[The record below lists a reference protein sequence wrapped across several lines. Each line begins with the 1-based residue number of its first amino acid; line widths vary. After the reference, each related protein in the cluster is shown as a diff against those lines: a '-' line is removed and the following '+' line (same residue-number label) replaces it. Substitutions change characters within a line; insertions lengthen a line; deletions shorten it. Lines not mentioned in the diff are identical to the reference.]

1 MNYNTLLSSHGIP
14 PEDCFKIEYLT
25 NDNEIMIFAKII
37 PNQRK
42 CIYCNYLNS
51 RIKEY
56 KKKIIKSLPTGKDS
70 TIIYFTLPRY
80 VCPNCNKTYTHT
92 LNSFTSNSITKSLKD
107 KLIEKFATICTFKSI
122 AKDYDLSLSQ
132 TINIFDESCPDLRV
146 PFSDALCID
155 EFYNIRTSDF
165 KYACILI
172 DFISHKIIDIIPS
185 RTTPYLDQYFTKIPL
200 KIRENVKYIITDM
213 YDGYISAAN
222 KWFRNATI
230 AIDPFHYMQYLT
242 DAVQN
247 IRRRILS
254 DDSLFFFDKSWMNTN
269 WRLLTTNPKN
279 FPSKNM
285 TLKSGLSISYYDRVL
300 KFVSQNSELHYAF
313 LKLQSIYLEFNK
325 ITFSKAH
332 SFVHSIIN
340 SLLSSTSP
348 EFVECGKTWFHYQ
361 DYIINSFI
369 IYNGKRLSNG
379 PIEGTN
385 KRVKELKNIMSGYR
399 NNIRFYKRIILVQNH
414 KKR

>member
-1 MNYNTLLSSHGIP
+1 
-14 PEDCFKIEYLT
+14 
-25 NDNEIMIFAKII
+25 
-37 PNQRK
+37 
-42 CIYCNYLNS
+42 
-51 RIKEY
+51 
-56 KKKIIKSLPTGKDS
+56 
-70 TIIYFTLPRY
+70 
-80 VCPNCNKTYTHT
+80 
-92 LNSFTSNSITKSLKD
+92 
-107 KLIEKFATICTFKSI
+107 
-122 AKDYDLSLSQ
+122 
-132 TINIFDESCPDLRV
+132 
-146 PFSDALCID
+146 
-155 EFYNIRTSDF
+155 
-165 KYACILI
+165 
-172 DFISHKIIDIIPS
+172 
-185 RTTPYLDQYFTKIPL
+185 
-200 KIRENVKYIITDM
+200 M

-222 KWFRNATI
+222 KWFRNATV

-313 LKLQSIYLEFNK
+313 LKLQSIYLEFNN

-369 IYNGKRLSNG
+369 IHNGKRLSNG